1 MSPMSQKY
9 QKIYNM
15 HYDDDGVCVCVCVWG
30 GGVGR
35 HTALTPAAVKIKL
48 VVNDDSLEGTHQRKE
63 SSRLGFIESVYVQ

>member
-1 MSPMSQKY
+1 M
-9 QKIYNM
+9 
-15 HYDDDGVCVCVCVWG
+15 CLCVCVWGGG